1 MLHDIWQFNS
11 INVKSRLFKIFLHPR
26 LSFISNSFYF
36 FNYRYKYTE
45 ITRKNS
51 VLLTNQKSKIFIYHY
66 YYYYYFLFL
75 ISSTHE
81 HTTTMES
88 GYKLGLLRIFRGKN
102 YEEKSVFQNC
112 IFPSPSLSLY
122 RSCAQLD
129 YRALFPI
136 LFTPFPRRIIS
147 VKLDLPAC
155 LPLGLTSFTTRT
167 VLTSVK
173 TSVGSGTGWN

>member
-1 MLHDIWQFNS
+1 MLHDIRQFNS

-112 IFPSPSLSLY
+112 IFPSLPSLCIVRARSSIIARSFPFFSL
-122 RSCAQLD
+122 LFHD
-129 YRALFPI
+129 GLFP
-136 LFTPFPRRIIS
+136 
-147 VKLDLPAC
+147 
-155 LPLGLTSFTTRT
+155 
-167 VLTSVK
+167 
-173 TSVGSGTGWN
+173 

>member
-1 MLHDIWQFNS
+1 MLHDIRQFNS

-51 VLLTNQKSKIFIYHY
+51 VLLTNQKSKIFIYNY

-112 IFPSPSLSLY
+112 ILPLPLFVSFVRAARLS
-122 RSCAQLD
+122 
-129 YRALFPI
+129 RALSHSFHS
-136 LFTPFPRRIIS
+136 FSTTDCFRKTRS
-147 VKLDLPAC
+147 AC
-155 LPLGLTSFTTRT
+155 LPATSAPRSPHEQFWR
-167 VLTSVK
+167 LSK
-173 TSVGSGTGWN
+173 PPSDQGPGEIN